1 MKIVLYSYLM
11 KTATLSEKK
20 QPTFLDYCH
29 FLVASFQN
37 FTQTYFAD
45 HSENWSH
52 DQLNRLLSHE
62 RIPAR
67 KLWESV
73 KSDIVF
79 DADGYLLFDDT
90 VLPKPYAKAM
100 QPVRRQWSGSEK
112 RVIQGI
118 GLVSCVYVNPKTDTY
133 WIIDYRIYD
142 VERDGKTKLQHL
154 LDMLS
159 NAYFVKRLPFRT
171 VLVDSW
177 YASMDVMKA
186 IEALSKVYYAP
197 LKRNR
202 LVSTSVA
209 SDYQR
214 VEALTWTPAETTEG
228 KLVHI
233 KKFPKGHEVKL
244 FRLVSGSGRT
254 EYIATNDLSQSDV
267 NATHQVCRVRWKIE
281 QLHRELKQVTG
292 IGKCQSRK
300 HRAQRN
306 HIACCL
312 WVWVSLR
319 RAARRAGQTIYQI
332 KEGLLD
338 DYMRKQ
344 LQKPSINIY
353 IA

>member
-1 MKIVLYSYLM
+1 ML
-11 KTATLSEKK
+11 
-20 QPTFLDYCH
+20 
-29 FLVASFQN
+29 ASFEN

-45 HSENWSH
+45 HSEKWSH
-52 DQLNRLLSHE
+52 DQLNRLLNTQ
-62 RIPAR
+62 RISAR
-67 KLWESV
+67 ALWRSV
-73 KSDIVF
+73 RNDIEF
-79 DADGYLLFDDT
+79 DEAGYLLFDDT
-90 VLPKPYAKAM
+90 VISKPYAKEIRT
-100 QPVRRQWSGSEK
+100 VRRQWSGSEK

-118 GLVSCVYVNPKTDTY
+118 GLVTCVYVNPRTDAY

-142 VERDGKTKLQHL
+142 HDRDGKTKLQHL
-154 LDMLS
+154 LDMLR
-159 NAYFVKRLPFRT
+159 NAHFVKCLPFRT
-171 VLVDSW
+171 ILIDTW

-186 IEALSKVYYAP
+186 IETLSKVYYAP

-209 SDYQR
+209 SGYQR
-214 VEALTWTPAETTEG
+214 VEALTWTHAETIEG

-267 NATHQVCRVRWKIE
+267 NATQQECRMRWKIE

-292 IGKCQSRK
+292 IDKCQSRK
-300 HRAQRN
+300 HRGQRN

-319 RAARRAGQTIYQI
+319 RAARRVGQTIYQI

-338 DYMRKQ
+338 DYIRQQ
-344 LQKPSINIY
+344 LSKPSISINI
-353 IA
+353 A